1 MTLTTITS
9 LTTITTDKSTW
20 SSYPP
25 APKMIL
31 CKFNYTT
38 MKNLESAEKKA
49 RLLTTVVIDKL
60 VKSTCRSCRTLETEL
75 HVRHGFIKAV

>member
-1 MTLTTITS
+1 MTLTTITT
-9 LTTITTDKSTW
+9 LTPITTDKST
-20 SSYPP
+20 YPP
-25 APKMIL
+25 ALKMIL

-60 VKSTCRSCRTLETEL
+60 VNLNSATL
-75 HVRHGFIKAV
+75 

>member
-9 LTTITTDKSTW
+9 LTTITTDDN
-20 SSYPP
+20 PP

-60 VKSTCRSCRTLETEL
+60 VKSTCRSCRTLETEGAPDKPCGVL
-75 HVRHGFIKAV
+75 CRC

>member
-1 MTLTTITS
+1 
-9 LTTITTDKSTW
+9 
-20 SSYPP
+20 
-25 APKMIL
+25 MIL

-38 MKNLESAEKKA
+38 MKNLKSAEKKA

-60 VKSTCRSCRTLETEL
+60 VKSTCRSSRTLETEL

>member
-9 LTTITTDKSTW
+9 LTTITTDDT
-20 SSYPP
+20 PGT
-25 APKMIL
+25 KMIL

>member
-1 MTLTTITS
+1 MTLTTITT
-9 LTTITTDKSTW
+9 LTPITTDKST
-20 SSYPP
+20 YPP

-75 HVRHGFIKAV
+75 HVRHGFIKAA

>member
-9 LTTITTDKSTW
+9 LTTITTDDN
-20 SSYPP
+20 PP
-25 APKMIL
+25 ALKMIL

-75 HVRHGFIKAV
+75 HVRHGFIKAA